1 MGYKIVRR
9 VKMKKRVLFV
19 WVPAMILVSEMT
31 LGGCNNGSTE
41 GGVLPGSA
49 LPATITI
56 IGISSQYNGQY
67 AVFQA
72 PSSTEP
78 KGDGYLLTNAGSDG
92 TAFSGALIADG
103 SVSLPVYLVP
113 CDSEQLESYGGKDSG
128 IKIYVHI
135 KPYLP

>member
-1 MGYKIVRR
+1 MELKTIRR
-9 VKMKKRVLFV
+9 VKMKRRVFFT
-19 WVPAMILVSEMT
+19 WIPAMMLVSGLT
-31 LGGCNNGSTE
+31 LGGCNNGST
-41 GGVLPGSA
+41 GDGVLPGSA
-49 LPATITI
+49 LPGTITI

-72 PSSTEP
+72 PGSAKPE
-78 KGDGYLLTNAGSDG
+78 GGGYLLTNAGSDG
-92 TAFSGALIADG
+92 RVFNGVLIADG

-113 CDSEQLESYGGKDSG
+113 YDSDQLESYGGNDAG